1 MSNDHSDNAPGQNKT
16 AQVIINGQLHTVA
29 LPLISYEEVVRLA
42 FPQGPFDATFSVDYA
57 TEHGPDGTL
66 TKSQSVKVHKEMSFN
81 VIKSN
86 RS

>member
-1 MSNDHSDNAPGQNKT
+1 MSNKHSENAPGQNRS
-16 AQVIINGQLHTVA
+16 AEIVINGQLHTVE
-29 LPLISYEEVVRLA
+29 LPRISYEEVVRLA
-42 FPQGPFDATFSVDYA
+42 FPQGPFEITYSVDYA

-66 TKSQSVKVHKEMSFN
+66 TKGQTVNVHKEMSFN